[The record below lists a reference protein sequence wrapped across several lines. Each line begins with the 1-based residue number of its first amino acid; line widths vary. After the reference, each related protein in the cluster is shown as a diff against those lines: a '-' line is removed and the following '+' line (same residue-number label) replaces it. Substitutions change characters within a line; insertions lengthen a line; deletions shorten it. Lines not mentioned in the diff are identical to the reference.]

1 MCMPNRLWIA
11 LVMILPAVADPAM
24 TFKATNAFEVLA
36 EGEITP
42 DTPAAF
48 TDFLKHNG
56 TFRQTI
62 MFNSLGGNLVAGL
75 ALGREI
81 RSAGW
86 NTTIGTPGLSS
97 FVSNPG
103 ECSSAC
109 TFAYLGGRIRSIT
122 AGSKVG
128 VHRFVGVQ
136 GDVEQI
142 TQQLAGALVAYIRE
156 MGVSTEMYALAT
168 QGTPQDAKY
177 LDADTLTRLRI
188 TTREVVEVKMTDEN
202 GVSVVHLT
210 DGDSGGTTY
219 GHMDFYC
226 NGPRLLA
233 RLYFPPP
240 AIAFNSSQFTLE
252 WVFSTLSN
260 VADRQLI
267 IPPAEYRY
275 RGQDASQIWI
285 DVNVTHALLE
295 NWIIPASSI
304 GVRLIKTPGL
314 ALGAKQDRVGS
325 VGTPL
330 PGAFQT
336 LVQTMERSC
345 H

>member
-1 MCMPNRLWIA
+1 
-11 LVMILPAVADPAM
+11 
-24 TFKATNAFEVLA
+24 
-36 EGEITP
+36 
-42 DTPAAF
+42 
-48 TDFLKHNG
+48 
-56 TFRQTI
+56 
-62 MFNSLGGNLVAGL
+62 
-75 ALGREI
+75 
-81 RSAGW
+81 
-86 NTTIGTPGLSS
+86 
-97 FVSNPG
+97 
-103 ECSSAC
+103 
-109 TFAYLGGRIRSIT
+109 
-122 AGSKVG
+122 
-128 VHRFVGVQ
+128 
-136 GDVEQI
+136 
-142 TQQLAGALVAYIRE
+142 
-156 MGVSTEMYALAT
+156 MGVSTEMFALAT

-188 TTREVVEVKMTDEN
+188 TTREMVEVKMTDEN

-210 DGDSGGTTY
+210 DGDNGGTTY

-295 NWIIPASSI
+295 DWIIPASSI

-330 PGAFQT
+330 PGAFRT
-336 LVQTMERSC
+336 LVETMEKSC